1 MKLYSNGP
9 GNVFAQTALIAAD
22 LANQSVT
29 VEYKDKA
36 QAAEKEFKAKNMT
49 GKFPLLELESGDLL
63 WESGAIALYFARC
76 APKSGLMGQTPFQ
89 AAQVEQWIAYAQSNL
104 WPSLIPVVY
113 AAFGINVVP
122 QEDFAKN
129 VSVLKGKAK
138 LLNDQLKGKSF
149 LVGDN
154 LTVADVV
161 VASSLIVAFQTVFD
175 AKYRKS
181 AVPALSAWFEKCVG
195 LPSFVRRLGYVKMT
209 ENSFKA
215 FDPTAK
221 VEPVKAAAPKKDD
234 DDMDDLF
241 GSDDDD
247 EDAAEAAKKAATA
260 AKEKATAAKK
270 PKKVVIAMSL
280 VMLEVKP
287 MDDTVDLDVLAK
299 KLFAEITQDGLY
311 WKTEYRKDPVAFGIF
326 KLIVGFSLEDDKVS
340 VDDIVE
346 RIEQLDE
353 FVQSVEIAVF
363 NKI

>member
-22 LANQSVT
+22 LANQAVT

-36 QAAEKEFKAKNMT
+36 AANEKTFKAKNTT

-63 WESGAIALYFARC
+63 WESGAIALHFARC
-76 APKSGLMGQTPFQ
+76 APKSGLLGQTPFQ
-89 AAQVEQWIAYAQSNL
+89 AAQVEQWIAYTQTTI
-104 WPSLIPVVY
+104 WPALMPVVY
-113 AAFGINVVP
+113 AAFGINTVP
-122 QEDFAKN
+122 QDEFTKA

-161 VASSLIVAFQTVFD
+161 AACSLIVAFQTVFD

-181 AVPALSAWFEKCVG
+181 MPALSAWFERCVG

-209 ENSFKA
+209 ENAFKA
-215 FDPTAK
+215 WDPKAK
-221 VEPVKAAAPKKDD
+221 VEPVKAAAPAKKADD
-234 DDMDDLF
+234 YMDDLF
-241 GSDDDD
+241 GSDDEDD
-247 EDAAEAAKKAATA
+247 GAAAAAAAAAKAAAT
-260 AKEKATAAKK
+260 KAKK

-287 MDDTVDLDVLAK
+287 MDDTIDLDALAK
-299 KLFAEITQDGLY
+299 KIFAEITQEGLY
-311 WKTEYRKDPVAFGIF
+311 WKTEFKKEPVAFGIF

-340 VDDIVE
+340 VDDVVE
-346 RIEQLDE
+346 RIEGLEDL
-353 FVQSVEIAVF
+353 V
-363 NKI
+363 